1 MPLRI
6 QDPKY
11 ANSPS
16 LHESLLE
23 ACKGS
28 SAGGGAFS
36 FATKDGVELFLGDE
50 VFASFARTKKFDL
63 IVGIDAITNVSALNT
78 LANFEKDLEGLS
90 VRVFFHQVSG
100 ALFHPKFCWFRHRT
114 HGLLIVGSGN
124 LTPRGLR
131 GNWEAFTFT
140 TLDLPKFAAVEQM
153 WDSWVAFN
161 AGLLK
166 SPTDPD
172 VLARASLNISKVV
185 RAAARPR
192 TKADVVEIETAETED
207 EDTIAGPDATDR
219 VLVAE
224 IPKSKSRW
232 KQANFTLELYKNFFG
247 MSVKA
252 GSERRVLLQQVRQDG
267 SLGEL
272 ENRPG
277 VPVKSQNYRIELS
290 AGTGL
295 SYPKQGRPAAV
306 FVRIAPRTFTYQLLL
321 PGDVGYAIV
330 SAFLDAEW
338 DGSANQVRRVET
350 DVASLKQSWSTSP
363 LWTTVMRP

>member
-1 MPLRI
+1 MTLRI

-23 ACKGS
+23 ACKGAS
-28 SAGGGAFS
+28 TGGGAFS
-36 FATKDGVELFLGDE
+36 FATKGGVELFLGDE
-50 VFASFARTKKFDL
+50 VFASFAQTKKFDL
-63 IVGIDAITNVSALNT
+63 IVGIDAITNVVALNT
-78 LANFEKDLEGLS
+78 LANFEKELEGLS

-140 TLDLPKFAAVEQM
+140 SLDLREFAAVEQM
-153 WDSWVAFN
+153 WEAWVAFN
-161 AGLLK
+161 EGLLK
-166 SPTDPD
+166 SAADQD
-172 VLARASLNISKVV
+172 VLARASLNISKVRKV
-185 RAAARPR
+185 VTTPR
-192 TKADVVEIETAETED
+192 TKAHVVEVETAETEED
-207 EDTIAGPDATDR
+207 EDIIAGPDATDR

-232 KQANFTLELYKNFFG
+232 KQANFTLDLYKNFFG

-252 GSERRVLLQQVRQDG
+252 GSETRVLLQHVLQDG
-267 SLGEL
+267 TLGEL

-295 SYPKQGRPAAV
+295 PYPKQGRPTAV

-321 PGDVGYAIV
+321 PGDGGLHKCIGI
-330 SAFLDAEW
+330 LR
-338 DGSANQVRRVET
+338 RRVG
-350 DVASLKQSWSTSP
+350 W
-363 LWTTVMRP
+363 